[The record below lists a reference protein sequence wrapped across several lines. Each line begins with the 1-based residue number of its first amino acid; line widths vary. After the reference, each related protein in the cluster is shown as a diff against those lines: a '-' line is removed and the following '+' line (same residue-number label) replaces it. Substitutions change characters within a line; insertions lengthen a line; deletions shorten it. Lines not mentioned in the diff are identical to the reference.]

1 MFTSNESASRFK
13 ILDIFWQLQNFESGN
28 TFMEVN
34 IKLLALLEISRLSWK
49 QMKSAIVSTFC
60 YVGFHNCQLKLSI
73 SIQNYFSTLCNCHRR
88 FSDSAGAAPEFDG
101 LVI

>member
-34 IKLLALLEISRLSWK
+34 IKLLALLEISRLS
-49 QMKSAIVSTFC
+49 
-60 YVGFHNCQLKLSI
+60 
-73 SIQNYFSTLCNCHRR
+73 
-88 FSDSAGAAPEFDG
+88 
-101 LVI
+101 